1 VRSNPDKGTTFS
13 IWLPL
18 RWFLGLG

>member
-18 RWFLGLG
+18 RWFLGFG